1 MIRIFFKT
9 LWNNRTRNG
18 LILLELFMI
27 SLVLVNLTVY
37 LTDMI
42 RIKHIKN
49 CYHPDN
55 VVCLGFTALQTEY
68 KDEAGATIDRLRN
81 QLLANKYVESVSFS
95 SMALPFNYNMS
106 MSDYKYK
113 ETPITIIRHQTD
125 IAYGTVMKIQPL
137 KGRWFNESDI
147 AKKNTPILVTKHLDE
162 KYFNGE
168 AVGKVITENNEELE
182 IIGVVDEFK
191 RSDFEQPY
199 DAAFFFFNPATDK
212 IWLMYSDIMVRVKPG
227 QTENFLKV
235 AESQLMTVMDPK
247 YWVVSTQ
254 NSLENMRSVQNHQS
268 EQKRLLGLLIAFF
281 VIINILLGVIGILWY
296 NTNLRIHEIGI
307 RRALGSTGNKVRG
320 LLIIENLF
328 MGILAL
334 FVVALVFIQVPSI
347 RIFHVEDPVMYLSVA
362 ISVVVMIGLILISTW
377 IPVAIASKI
386 RPAEALKTE

>member
-1 MIRIFFKT
+1 
-9 LWNNRTRNG
+9 
-18 LILLELFMI
+18 MI

-42 RIKHIKN
+42 RIKHIKS

-55 VVCLGFTALQTEY
+55 VVCLGFTTLQTVD
-68 KDEAGATIDRLRN
+68 KDKISETFDRLKARLAAN
-81 QLLANKYVESVSFS
+81 QFVESVSFS
-95 SMALPFNYNMS
+95 NNSLPFNYYMS
-106 MSDYKYK
+106 MSPYKYQGK
-113 ETPITIIRHQTD
+113 EIQIARHPTD
-125 IAYGTVMKIQPL
+125 IAYKDVMKIQPI
-137 KGRWFNESDI
+137 KGRWFNKSDI
-147 AKKNTPILVTKHLDE
+147 GKSTRPILVTKHLDE
-162 KYFNGE
+162 KYFNGN
-168 AVGKVITENNEELE
+168 AVGKVVSDSRNKYE

-191 RSDFEQPY
+191 RSDYEQPY
-199 DAAFFFFNPATDK
+199 DAAFFFSNPESDK
-212 IWLMYSDIMVRVKPG
+212 TWILYSDILVRVKPG

-235 AESQLMTVMDPK
+235 AEPELMTVMDPK
-247 YWVVSTQ
+247 CWVVSTQ

-307 RRALGSTGNKVRG
+307 RRALGSTGIKVRR
-320 LLIIENLF
+320 LLITENLF

-362 ISVVVMIGLILISTW
+362 ISVAVMIGLILISTW